1 MKKNKKS
8 VFLVSSILGCTALV
22 SVGFAAWMITT
33 TPDPVTLNG
42 DIIVET
48 VTDTNISF
56 VQDEFVWTD
65 SDDDPENNQKII
77 FGGREAEPGDWLV
90 NSTLE
95 HLSTTLTIVV
105 ENYTELEK
113 VKVSLA
119 ASDPEKYQAA
129 VTAGYV
135 AALPTIADVKVASF
149 SQVDGQPTKGKAD
162 IQITFDWGTA
172 FGGNNPMDYYN
183 EMDSST
189 VNGADAKNKLTAL
202 YNNLNGLT
210 YTLTLTAVAKTSV

>member
-1 MKKNKKS
+1 M
-8 VFLVSSILGCTALV
+8 GCTALV
-22 SVGFAAWMITT
+22 SVGFAAWVITT

-95 HLSTTLTIVV
+95 HLSTKLTIVV

-119 ASDPEKYQAA
+119 ASVQKSIKLPLLQIMLLHYQ
-129 VTAGYV
+129 
-135 AALPTIADVKVASF
+135 LLQMFNLLLFLKLMDN
-149 SQVDGQPTKGKAD
+149 QRKGK
-162 IQITFDWGTA
+162 QIF
-172 FGGNNPMDYYN
+172 
-183 EMDSST
+183 
-189 VNGADAKNKLTAL
+189 K
-202 YNNLNGLT
+202 
-210 YTLTLTAVAKTSV
+210 